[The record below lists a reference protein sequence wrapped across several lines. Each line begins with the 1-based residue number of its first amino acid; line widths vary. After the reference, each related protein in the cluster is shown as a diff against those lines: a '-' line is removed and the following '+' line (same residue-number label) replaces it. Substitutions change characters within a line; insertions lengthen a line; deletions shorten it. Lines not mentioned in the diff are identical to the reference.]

1 MIAKWQKFE
10 VKMLLLSVS
19 HSAEPEFKAAMCIMQ
34 LALENHS
41 IFPVFWTSVHFVGDL
56 SYSPLFCCL
65 FSFSLDTQISD
76 LKSNAVFN

>member
-1 MIAKWQKFE
+1 MIVKQQKFE
-10 VKMLLLSVS
+10 VKVLLLSVS

-56 SYSPLFCCL
+56 S
-65 FSFSLDTQISD
+65 
-76 LKSNAVFN
+76 